1 MDALG
6 FELRSETLGALP
18 VVNWFLERLG
28 IEGTLERFVP
38 HDDARLRL
46 APGVVIGVVLRNIL
60 VGHRPVYALGEWAE
74 PFSDAVL
81 GSKRVTPR
89 LSTTIGWGACSTGS
103 STPIGPP

>member
-1 MDALG
+1 MEPEGL
-6 FELRSETLGALP
+6 ELHSETLGALP

-28 IEGTLERFVP
+28 VEGIVDRFVP

-46 APGVVIGVVLRNIL
+46 APSVVIGVVLRNIL

-81 GSKRVTPR
+81 GFLWGKIAKIITFGHVSKED
-89 LSTTIGWGACSTGS
+89 
-103 STPIGPP
+103 